1 MKLNKKILKAIENG
15 YEQQNVER
23 FDFET
28 LKRLEDSLYNEELV
42 IADFATLANIYDI
55 KYKFKIYV
63 PGKTVVIDQDAIL
76 HYELDKLYYE
86 LTCRRLNSFKLT
98 LKELTA
104 KFNEMLVMV
113 VVI

>member
-42 IADFATLANIYDI
+42 IADFANIS
-55 KYKFKIYV
+55 KYMI
-63 PGKTVVIDQDAIL
+63 
-76 HYELDKLYYE
+76 
-86 LTCRRLNSFKLT
+86 
-98 LKELTA
+98 
-104 KFNEMLVMV
+104 
-113 VVI
+113 